1 MREFPGLLAARLHA
15 WISEKSSLWDT
26 VSSNREHLAPEQ
38 TYYTH
43 IPTYMHAYIYIH
55 RYRSKGKINCFVIK

>member
-1 MREFPGLLAARLHA
+1 MRDFPGLLAARLRA

-38 TYYTH
+38 TYDTH
-43 IPTYMHAYIYIH
+43 VPTYMHAYVYT
-55 RYRSKGKINCFVIK
+55 